1 MAVTR
6 DLLSAAIYR
15 RRPDL
20 THEKARLI
28 VDTVIDEMAK
38 ALLEQGNLRIRG
50 FGVFAVHSKPA
61 RPGRNMRSG
70 EPCEVGP
77 RRALTF
83 RPSSKLVEAVNA
95 RKDH

>member
-6 DLLSAAIYR
+6 EQLSAAIYLQ
-15 RRPDL
+15 RPDM

-38 ALLEQGNLRIRG
+38 ALLEQGKLRIRG

-61 RPGRNMRSG
+61 RAQS
-70 EPCEVGP
+70 VQ
-77 RRALTF
+77 RRAVRN
-83 RPSSKLVEAVNA
+83 RPKARVDLPAVE
-95 RKDH
+95 